1 MSLAI
6 KWLALIANK
15 LIILKG
21 TIFVAIMTLQVT
33 PASSMELPVHLQC
46 VGSQNRSVFVN
57 WDGYPNK
64 LIIRNQS
71 LEMYLEQKSK
81 SGHILRLYQV
91 SDSNKKLAL
100 IELDEVIKIIYAEE
114 GDEFDVECS

>member
-1 MSLAI
+1 
-6 KWLALIANK
+6 
-15 LIILKG
+15 
-21 TIFVAIMTLQVT
+21 
-33 PASSMELPVHLQC
+33 
-46 VGSQNRSVFVN
+46 VN

-64 LIIRNQS
+64 LIIQNQS

-100 IELDEVIKIIYAEE
+100 IESDEVIKIIYAEE